1 MLKFATLWGQ
11 FLSKNER
18 QAAERNL
25 LVSHSTKRINDYE
38 TTFPQTRKIT
48 YGPNSS
54 IGLLLFHMLNSNI
67 FRTSRAMC
75 IFSSKRK
82 NKKN

>member
-25 LVSHSTKRINDYE
+25 LVSHSTKRINDLK
-38 TTFPQTRKIT
+38 Q
-48 YGPNSS
+48 
-54 IGLLLFHMLNSNI
+54 LFLKH
-67 FRTSRAMC
+67 A
-75 IFSSKRK
+75 K
-82 NKKN
+82 